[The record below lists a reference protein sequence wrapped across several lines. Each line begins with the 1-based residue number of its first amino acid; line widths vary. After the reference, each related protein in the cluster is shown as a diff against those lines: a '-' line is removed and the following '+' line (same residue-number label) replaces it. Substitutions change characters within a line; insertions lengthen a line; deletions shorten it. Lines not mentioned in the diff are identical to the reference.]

1 MERSDKRIV
10 QFVPNALTLLRV
22 ALTAVF
28 LVMLVMAGRM
38 PEQKPATFL
47 LVAFVLFVIAGL
59 TDIIDGKI
67 ARYYNVTS
75 KFGRLVD
82 PLADKALVCGA
93 FLCFALADQP
103 RLAHFGWPET
113 LLAVIRWGMFVI
125 LTTRETAVTFIR
137 HLAESR
143 GIAFGAVWS
152 GKIKM
157 LVQSFG
163 IGTVVIGWAYVSRP
177 WGDWF
182 TIITFAVAAGIT
194 VISGV
199 HSFTRPV
206 R

>member
-1 MERSDKRIV
+1 MQSEKRIV

-28 LVMLVMAGRM
+28 LAMLLVAGQM
-38 PEQKPATFL
+38 EAEKPATL
-47 LVAFVLFVIAGL
+47 LMVAFVLFVVAGV
-59 TDIIDGKI
+59 TDIVDGKI

-93 FLCFALADQP
+93 FLCFALADRP
-103 RLAHFGWPET
+103 RLANFGWSYAV
-113 LLAVIRWGMFVI
+113 LAAIQWGMFAI
-125 LTTRETAVTFIR
+125 LTIREAAVTFIR

-143 GIAFGAVWS
+143 GVAFGAVWS

-163 IGTVVIGWAYVSRP
+163 IGTVIIGWAYVSRP

-182 TIITFAVAAGIT
+182 TIITYAIVAGIT
-194 VISGV
+194 VISGI
-199 HSFTRPV
+199 HSFTRPI

>member
-1 MERSDKRIV
+1 MASEKRIV
-10 QFVPNALTLLRV
+10 KFIPNALTLLRV
-22 ALTAVF
+22 VLTAVF
-28 LVMLVMAGRM
+28 LAMLVVAANMQD
-38 PEQKPATFL
+38 QKPAAL
-47 LVAFVLFVIAGL
+47 LTVAFVLFVIAGL
-59 TDIIDGKI
+59 TDIVDGKI
-67 ARYYNVTS
+67 ARHYNVTS

-93 FLCFALADQP
+93 FLCFALAGQP
-103 RLAHFGWPET
+103 RLANFEWSPT
-113 LLAVIRWGMFVI
+113 VLNAIRWGVFVVLI
-125 LTTRETAVTFIR
+125 AREAAVTFIR

-152 GKIKM
+152 GKAKM

-182 TIITFAVAAGIT
+182 TIITYAIVAGIT
-194 VISGV
+194 VMSGV